1 MPALPAMN
9 FFKKKRG
16 SRAKFEIQNETQQAN
31 DFSEIKEISG
41 PTGFKHEWHVGFEA
55 ETGKFVGLPP
65 AWDMWLKTS
74 NIR

>member
-1 MPALPAMN
+1 MN

-16 SRAKFEIQNETQQAN
+16 SKAKFEINNESQSQGSN
-31 DFSEIKEISG
+31 FSEIKEISG
-41 PTGFKHEWHVGFEA
+41 PTEFKHNWHVGFDQ
-55 ETGKFVGLPP
+55 ETGKFQGLPP